1 MAITFE
7 KQSFGG
13 RFPEIWRGECKMLP
27 GGFKPTQEFAP
38 GTVVRRATPVFVNFD
53 EMSAT
58 VCKVASVLDGGTT
71 TKVRVPKGHYFTKGD
86 NVFKYGDAAPVLV
99 TVNEVDRTNSAYD
112 VLTLSKAITGI
123 AKDDVLVEG
132 KSVEGET
139 QTVKAV
145 CEPNMVDRTNSAYD
159 VLTLSKAITGIAKD
173 DVLVE
178 GKSVEG
184 ETQTVKAV
192 CEPNMVVGADKQFD
206 GKGLPTI
213 DAAFEA
219 VVLYPSL
226 QFPILKE
233 WLQGVALKNNP
244 NIIFIKQ

>member
-86 NVFKYGDAAPVLV
+86 NVFKYGDAAPALV

-123 AKDDVLVEG
+123 EKDDVLVEG

-139 QTVKAV
+139 
-145 CEPNMVDRTNSAYD
+145 P
-159 VLTLSKAITGIAKD
+159 
-173 DVLVE
+173 
-178 GKSVEG
+178 
-184 ETQTVKAV
+184 TVKAV